1 VARRAR
7 RWALATAALALVV
20 ATGLDAWALTVSVRE
35 LVETPDRFDGRAVTV
50 HGTVASLHRQVSR
63 RGNPYYTFS
72 LSDGLRVVRVFS
84 FGDTACRNGE
94 SASMDGK
101 FSRVKTFGG
110 YTFYNEV
117 TGTRILC
124 NSR

>member
-1 VARRAR
+1 MSRRR
-7 RWALATAALALVV
+7 RRTSVVALAVALVLSL
-20 ATGLDAWALTVSVRE
+20 AFAARALEVSVRE
-35 LVETPDRFDGRAVTV
+35 LVEAPERFDGQAVLV
-50 HGTVASLHRQVSR
+50 RGTVTRLDR
-63 RGNPYYTFS
+63 RGSQRSNPYYTFS

-94 SASMDGK
+94 SATVEGT
-101 FSRVKTFGG
+101 FNRVKKTGG

-124 NSR
+124 P